1 MPTPSEQ
8 KALTFIAIVALLGGV
23 ARVMGASSSAA
34 PLPAA
39 AEQQA
44 LARQTSAVDSASSA
58 KGGKRRKGGSA
69 RSATGRRRDT
79 PVVVGGVTSVPF
91 SDVRPGASPHSLF
104 PPASP
109 RIDSYGS
116 AGAGVSFPPSAAPVA
131 KPVKTG
137 KGARGPAS
145 SGPVDLDM
153 ASAAE
158 IETLPRIGP
167 ALAQRI
173 VADRDAAGPFGSL
186 EGLRRV
192 RGIGAATASLLAP
205 LVTFSQSSAVR
216 R

>member
-23 ARVMGASSSAA
+23 ARVTGASSSAA
-34 PLPAA
+34 PLPVA

-44 LARQTSAVDSASSA
+44 LARQTSAVDNASSA
-58 KGGKRRKGGSA
+58 QAGKRRKGASA
-69 RSATGRRRDT
+69 RSSSGRRRDT

-91 SDVRPGASPHSLF
+91 SDVRPGASPRSLF

-116 AGAGVSFPPSAAPVA
+116 AGTGVSFPPSPARLA
-131 KPVKTG
+131 KPARAG
-137 KGARGPAS
+137 KGAHGTAPAGPI
-145 SGPVDLDM
+145 DLDV
-153 ASAAE
+153 AGAAE

-173 VADRDAAGPFGSL
+173 VADREAAGPFGSL

-205 LVTFSQSSAVR
+205 LVTFSRQPAAR

>member
-34 PLPAA
+34 PLPVA

-44 LARQTSAVDSASSA
+44 LARQASAVDSASSGH
-58 KGGKRRKGGSA
+58 GGKRRKGASA
-69 RSATGRRRDT
+69 RTANGRSHE
-79 PVVVGGVTSVPF
+79 PVVVGGVASVPF
-91 SDVRPGASPHSLF
+91 SDVRPGASPRSLF
-104 PPASP
+104 PPPGP
-109 RIDSYGS
+109 RIDSYGGT
-116 AGAGVSFPPSAAPVA
+116 GAGISFPPPSTPSAR
-131 KPVKTG
+131 PVKAG
-137 KGARGPAS
+137 KGARAPAS
-145 SGPVDLDM
+145 AGPIDLDV

-158 IETLPRIGP
+158 IETLPRVGP

-186 EGLRRV
+186 DGLRRV

-205 LVTFSQSSAVR
+205 LVTFSRQPAAR